1 MIAKHLKFVMPLF
14 SILVIAIFVLG
25 NRDLNFIAI
34 GAILFM
40 LAGFNYALFKYLNI
54 NSEEREEQKIKFSN
68 KFESEVKIAKPLR
81 FVGLVSIFVL
91 LVDRFGLFTVVY
103 SEYLYLLVIFL
114 FLPYFFMWMYYLK
127 KNN

>member
-1 MIAKHLKFVMPLF
+1 MKINYLKFVMPLF

-54 NSEEREEQKIKFSN
+54 NSEEREEQK
-68 KFESEVKIAKPLR
+68 
-81 FVGLVSIFVL
+81 
-91 LVDRFGLFTVVY
+91 
-103 SEYLYLLVIFL
+103 
-114 FLPYFFMWMYYLK
+114 
-127 KNN
+127 KNSLINLNQK